1 MRFGITAEVL
11 VVSKENHDDS
21 VALDGLYLT
30 WYLVTGIP
38 PSMVGATQ
46 EASISRARAKS
57 TRPVGASGFVYGV
70 TGGTS
75 DHRPGLWLETARIRN
90 LYAVPF
96 SRPDTR
102 VFRGAVART
111 SIGVSGQASPDSAYS
126 TWYLVMS
133 EPPSDTGLVQL
144 TSTLLGA
151 ILVVGETTRPGAV
164 TGMYNEDMSDQRE
177 RPAWFLAAAQKR

>member
-1 MRFGITAEVL
+1 
-11 VVSKENHDDS
+11 
-21 VALDGLYLT
+21 
-30 WYLVTGIP
+30 
-38 PSMVGATQ
+38 MVGAAH
-46 EASISRARAKS
+46 EASISRARAKR

-70 TGGTS
+70 AKRTA
-75 DHRPGLWLETARIRN
+75 DHSPGLWLETARIRN
-90 LYAVPF
+90 LYSVPF
-96 SRPDTR
+96 SRPDTG
-102 VFRGAVART
+102 VFRGAEYRT

-164 TGMYNEDMSDQRE
+164 TGIYNEDTSDQRE
-177 RPAWFLAAAQKR
+177 RPASLCAATQKR